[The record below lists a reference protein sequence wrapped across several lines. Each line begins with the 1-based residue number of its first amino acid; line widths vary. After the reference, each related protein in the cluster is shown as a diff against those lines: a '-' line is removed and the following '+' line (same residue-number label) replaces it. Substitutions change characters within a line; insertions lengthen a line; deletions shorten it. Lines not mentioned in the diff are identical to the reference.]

1 MEIALIVYTLV
12 KHSLKKY
19 FFEKKDT
26 MLSFLNRS
34 KTIIKIAFINIF
46 LLLAINSQVAAEIN
60 FKPLFEN
67 PERDLSLRLLDVM
80 PELNILSVGNDDA
93 SNIIIEFI
101 DYNCGY
107 CKKIHTELMEI
118 TEEADVKLY
127 FFQFPVLSKTSKLYA
142 RTVLAVALQ
151 NINKA
156 LDVHHSM
163 MTVSGSLTE
172 NKVSDI
178 LKRTDVNLNQFA
190 IDMQGVE
197 LDEMLEVSYFLAK
210 KIGGK
215 GTPTLVINN
224 QVVPGYIPKNTILD
238 MLK

>member
-67 PERDLSLRLLDVM
+67 PERDLSLKLLDVM

-172 NKVSDI
+172 NKVNDI

>member
-67 PERDLSLRLLDVM
+67 PERDLSLKLLDVM

-210 KIGGK
+210 RIGGK

>member
-1 MEIALIVYTLV
+1 MLKRLVLLFFSITVFSLTHQSSADITIKELIF
-12 KHSLKKY
+12 SN
-19 FFEKKDT
+19 EKPFHL
-26 MLSFLNRS
+26 M
-34 KTIIKIAFINIF
+34 
-46 LLLAINSQVAAEIN
+46 
-60 FKPLFEN
+60 
-67 PERDLSLRLLDVM
+67 LLDTLPNKAKIQYG
-80 PELNILSVGNDDA
+80 PEEAENT
-93 SNIIIEFI
+93 IIEFM
-101 DYNCGY
+101 DYFCGY

>member
-67 PERDLSLRLLDVM
+67 PERDLSLKLLDVM

-172 NKVSDI
+172 NKVNDI
-178 LKRTDVNLNQFA
+178 LIKTDVNLNQFA

-210 KIGGK
+210 RIGGK

>member
-67 PERDLSLRLLDVM
+67 PERDLSLKLLDVM

-127 FFQFPVLSKTSKLYA
+127 FFQFP
-142 RTVLAVALQ
+142 
-151 NINKA
+151 
-156 LDVHHSM
+156 
-163 MTVSGSLTE
+163 
-172 NKVSDI
+172 
-178 LKRTDVNLNQFA
+178 LK
-190 IDMQGVE
+190 
-197 LDEMLEVSYFLAK
+197 
-210 KIGGK
+210 
-215 GTPTLVINN
+215 
-224 QVVPGYIPKNTILD
+224 
-238 MLK
+238 

>member
-67 PERDLSLRLLDVM
+67 PERDLSLKLLDVM

-190 IDMQGVE
+190 IDMQRVE

>member
-67 PERDLSLRLLDVM
+67 PERDLSLKLLDVM

-142 RTVLAVALQ
+142 RIVLAVALQ

-172 NKVSDI
+172 NKVNDI
-178 LKRTDVNLNQFA
+178 LIKTDVNLNQFA
-190 IDMQGVE
+190 IDMQRVE

-210 KIGGK
+210 RIGGK

>member
-67 PERDLSLRLLDVM
+67 PERDLSLKLLDVM

-224 QVVPGYIPKNTILD
+224 QVVPGYIPKNKILG